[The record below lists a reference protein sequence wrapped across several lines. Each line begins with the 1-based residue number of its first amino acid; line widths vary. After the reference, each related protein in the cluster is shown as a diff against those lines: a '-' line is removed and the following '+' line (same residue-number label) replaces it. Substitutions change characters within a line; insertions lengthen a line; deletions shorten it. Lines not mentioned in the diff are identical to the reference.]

1 MNILADLGIHV
12 FERGWL
18 SSNNVLCVGAENR
31 TFVDT
36 GYVDHANQTVELVE
50 SVLTRPLT
58 AIVNTHLHSDHCGG
72 NSALQRKFPG
82 VETWVPSPSF
92 DAVQDWD
99 GDALTYAVT
108 GQSCPPFTASHCYQA
123 GDRLRMGDIEWR
135 AYAAMGH
142 DPDAMLLFQAEHRI
156 LISGDALWGNGLGV
170 MFPELDEADAF
181 DAALETL
188 NHIKT
193 LEPLVVVPGHGAV
206 FTDVAD
212 AIGRAERRIKQWQ
225 SAPDSHYLYGLK
237 VLVKFKLLSAKQIT
251 MGDLIAWAEQTPYLQ
266 RLKMKAITLLDI
278 QENESQ
284 ASGEMGPVIERLV
297 ALLEKANAARIGDG
311 MVYNVG

>member
-1 MNILADLGIHV
+1 VNILSELGIHV

-18 SSNNVLCVGAENR
+18 SSNNVLCVGASNN
-31 TFVDT
+31 TLVDT
-36 GYVDHANQTVELVE
+36 GYVDHAHQTIELVE
-50 SVLTRPLT
+50 SALKGPLT

-72 NSALQRKFPG
+72 NAALQSRFPYAK
-82 VETWVPSPSF
+82 TWVPAPSF
-92 DAVQDWD
+92 EAIQRWD

-108 GQSCPPFTASHCYQA
+108 GQTCPPFTATHCYQA
-123 GDRLRMGDIEWR
+123 GDLLRMGDIEWR

-142 DPDAMLLFQAEHRI
+142 DPDAMLLYQAEHRI

-193 LEPLVVVPGHGAV
+193 LEPLVVIPGHGAV

-212 AIGRAERRIKQWQ
+212 AIGRAEYRIKQWQ

-237 VLVKFKLLSAKQIT
+237 VLVKFKLLSAQQIT

-278 QENESQ
+278 QDNERQ
-284 ASGEMGPVIERLV
+284 AGGEMGTVIQRLV
-297 ALLEKANAARIGDG
+297 ALLVRANAARVAGEV
-311 MVYNVG
+311 VYNVG

>member
-1 MNILADLGIHV
+1 MNILADLGLHV

-18 SSNNVLCVGAENR
+18 SSNNVLCIGTGNN
-31 TFVDT
+31 TLVDT
-36 GYVDHANQTVELVE
+36 VYVDHAAQTVELVQ
-50 SVLTRPLT
+50 SALTRPLT
-58 AIVNTHLHSDHCGG
+58 SIVNTHLHSDHCGG
-72 NSALQRKFPG
+72 NAALQRKFPE
-82 VETWVPSPSF
+82 VETWVPAPSF
-92 DAVQDWD
+92 DAVQHWD

-108 GQSCPPFTASHCYQA
+108 GQSCPPFTATHGYRA
-123 GDRLRMGDIEWR
+123 GDLLRMGDIEWR
-135 AYAAMGH
+135 AYAALGH
-142 DPDAMLLFQAEHRI
+142 DPDAMLLYQAEHRI

-193 LEPLVVVPGHGAV
+193 LEPLVVIPGHGAV

-212 AIGRAERRIKQWQ
+212 AIGRAEYRIKQWQ

-237 VLVKFKLLSAKQIT
+237 VLVKFKLLSAQQIT

-278 QENESQ
+278 QDNERQ
-284 ASGEMGPVIERLV
+284 AGGEMGTVIQRLV
-297 ALLEKANAARIGDG
+297 ALLVRANAARVAGEV
-311 MVYNVG
+311 VYNVG

>member
-18 SSNNVLCVGAENR
+18 SSNNVLCIGAENH

-50 SVLTRPLT
+50 SVLSRPLT
-58 AIVNTHLHSDHCGG
+58 AIINTHLHSDHCGG
-72 NSALQRKFPG
+72 NAALQRKFPG

-108 GQSCPPFTASHCYQA
+108 GQSCPPFTATHRYQA
-123 GDRLRMGDIEWR
+123 GDRLRMGDIEWH
-135 AYAAMGH
+135 AYSAMGH
-142 DPDAMLLFQAEHRI
+142 DPDAMLLYQAEHRI

-193 LEPLVVVPGHGAV
+193 LEPLVVIPGHGAV

-237 VLVKFKLLSAKQIT
+237 VLVKFKLLSAQQIAIV
-251 MGDLIAWAEQTPYLQ
+251 DLIAWAEQTPYLQ

-284 ASGEMGPVIERLV
+284 ASGEMGPVIQRLV
-297 ALLEKANAARIGDG
+297 ALLEKANAARIADG
-311 MVYNVG
+311 MVYNVH